1 MLGALLFERV
11 SPCEQHSHVTPGG
24 TAPCSPLPS
33 SSRMAGLSEQ
43 PPSPSLELLS
53 MLRSDRGI
61 ALLEVLVALAVLSG
75 AGLALLDLVTGGLRA
90 ERDARERERVLAVEE
105 RVLTA
110 LTLLKRDELDHRLGH
125 HPIGELIV
133 EIQRPERPLYRIAVS
148 QQESSQVEDLVTV
161 VYRREP
167 RHGP

>member
-1 MLGALLFERV
+1 MV
-11 SPCEQHSHVTPGG
+11 V
-24 TAPCSPLPS
+24 PS
-33 SSRMAGLSEQ
+33 VPVLTF
-43 PPSPSLELLS
+43 SLELLS

-75 AGLALLDLVTGGLRA
+75 AGLALLDLITGGLHA

-110 LTLLKRDELDHRLGH
+110 FTLLKRDELDRRLGR
-125 HPIGELIV
+125 HPIGELVV
-133 EIQRPERPLYRIAVS
+133 EIQRPERTLYRIAVS

-167 RHGP
+167 RNAP